1 MTLYRT
7 YNYSDAEKELLY
19 KLLQDEDLKNISK
32 YTIKTLFNRGV
43 RTKRDILY
51 NLYANLKHQ
60 HKIPMKDS
68 NNFKVRL
75 SNALVNN
82 ELITILG
89 DYDTDGSMATILTY
103 LALKRL
109 GFKVKYDMNN
119 SAVEGYGL
127 KIESVD
133 NIIDKYPDTKI
144 ILTVDNGI
152 RSFEAVEYC
161 NRLNIDV
168 LITDHHNPSA
178 EGLPNATAV
187 VDPKREDCLY
197 PFKGL
202 CGAGVVWKLML
213 ELCEFLNNKDDLDY
227 IEELVWLAGIAT
239 VADQVPLL
247 EENRIIVKETLKKF
261 NNSSWR
267 ENNYFIKEFYELL
280 GIGNFKTDTIAF
292 YIAPMINSMRRL
304 SGDTLTLVDTLV
316 ENDKDEVKALV
327 KLLDKLNKER
337 RELTKEQLD
346 IAYGLLEDYNTDN
359 NVIVISSE
367 KFTDGIVGL
376 VAGKLVEE
384 FNKPV
389 IVLHEYDNG
398 VCKGSCRS
406 ITGINIEK
414 ILSKLDN
421 YLVEFGGHDMA
432 AGLTITKDKLDLFK
446 NDLISI
452 CNSLDDN
459 LFKDVVLIDLVLSE
473 NNVTVELADIIE
485 NMEPY
490 GNSFTKPL
498 FYLQDFKID
507 YKKSVSNKA
516 DSIYVG
522 SDGGTLRLVSEGGL
536 VSVGFKSVDKFKSLE
551 NPSIVSLVGYPSI
564 NEFNGKRYAQ
574 FRIEKDYI
582 LKRK

>member
-213 ELCEFLNNKDDLDY
+213 ELCEFLNNKDALDY

-406 ITGINIEK
+406 IAGINIEK

-421 YLVEFGGHDMA
+421 HLVEFGGHDMA

-452 CNSLDDN
+452 CNSLDDK

-516 DSIYVG
+516 GSIYVG

-536 VSVGFKSVDKFKSLE
+536 VSIGFKSVDKFKSLE

-574 FRIEKDYI
+574 FIIEKDYI